1 MSFQWHVHDPPPAIE
16 EHSKA
21 KLKVLR
27 KYLRAYF
34 DRLSINPARDEF
46 RLDLVD
52 GFAGGGTFRDGNN
65 IVPGSPLIMLEECEA
80 ARERLNQDRIKPL
93 NCDFKLHFV
102 DVEADHT
109 THLRRELSER
119 GHHVDDESI
128 VLHASRFEDVADS
141 IIEDILVRQP
151 LAGRAI
157 FLLDQTGFSRVSLSL
172 VARILRR
179 LPGAEVILTFAAEV
193 LLNFLSERPEI
204 TQAVAPLELTEP
216 KIREL
221 IELRNRDGGKALV
234 QRVLR
239 NHILNITG
247 ATFDT
252 PFYIRP
258 KGSRRALWFLHL
270 SRHPTARD
278 VMIQCHWD
286 SSNTFV
292 HYGSGGLDMLAWDAL
307 NSGTLPLFNFEELD
321 AQRMVGQL
329 LNSMPAKLYALAGEN
344 PITVDAMRYEFA
356 NKTAARFSDLDSVLL
371 TLVQEREFDIL
382 TPEGKR
388 RSRSLQRLSSTDL
401 IAVPTTQQFPILSR
415 RRHGT
420 ES

>member
-1 MSFQWHVHDPPPAIE
+1 MSFQWHVNDPPPTIE
-16 EHSKA
+16 EHSRA
-21 KLKVLR
+21 KLEVLR

-52 GFAGGGTFRDGNN
+52 GFAGGGIFRDGNST
-65 IVPGSPLIMLEECEA
+65 VPGSPLIMLEECEA

-102 DVEADHT
+102 DVEPDHT
-109 THLRRELSER
+109 THLRR
-119 GHHVDDESI
+119 
-128 VLHASRFEDVADS
+128 VLADHGYRTNGETISLHTSRFEYVAER
-141 IIEDILVRQP
+141 IIADIQDRQP
-151 LAGRAI
+151 IAGRAI
-157 FLLDQTGFSRVSLSL
+157 FLLDQCGFSRVSLSL
-172 VARILRR
+172 VARILRK

-204 TQAVAPLELTEP
+204 TQAVAPLELTEVH
-216 KIREL
+216 IREL
-221 IELRNRDGGKALV
+221 IELGNRDGGKALV

-258 KGSRRALWFLHL
+258 RGSRRALWFLHL

-278 VMIQCHWD
+278 VMVQCHWD

-307 NSGTLPLFNFEELD
+307 NSGTLPLFNFEKLD
-321 AQRMVGQL
+321 AERMVGQL

-344 PITVDAMRYEFA
+344 PVTLDAMRYEFA
-356 NKTAARFSDLDSVLL
+356 NKTAARFLDLDNVIL

-382 TPEGKR
+382 TPEGKV
-388 RSRSLQRLSSTDL
+388 RSRTLQRLSPTDL

-415 RRHGT
+415 RQRGT
-420 ES
+420 EL